1 MIGSGTLVNTLAVA
15 GGGILGY
22 LGQRL
27 ISNRIQAEVLKA
39 MGLAVF
45 FIGVAGCLSQMLIIK
60 GNRLSTQ
67 GEIMLAVSLGLGTV
81 IGELLN
87 LDAGFNWIGRILE
100 KRFAK
105 PGDSNF
111 ATGFIVTSLTV
122 CIGAMAIVGALQD
135 GLNHDPSLL
144 YTKSLIDF
152 IIVLLMAT
160 VYGLGCS
167 FAALPILIFEGG
179 ITLLAVL
186 IQGFINESATQAIS
200 LVGSTL
206 ITVIGINMLWE
217 EKIKVANMLPALV
230 VAAIYVQFFN

>member
-1 MIGSGTLVNTLAVA
+1 M
-15 GGGILGY
+15 
-22 LGQRL
+22 
-27 ISNRIQAEVLKA
+27 
-39 MGLAVF
+39 
-45 FIGVAGCLSQMLIIK
+45 
-60 GNRLSTQ
+60 
-67 GEIMLAVSLGLGTV
+67 
-81 IGELLN
+81 
-87 LDAGFNWIGRILE
+87 
-100 KRFAK
+100 
-105 PGDSNF
+105 
-111 ATGFIVTSLTV
+111 TSLTV

-186 IQGFINESATQAIS
+186 IQGFINDSATQAIS